1 MCEPGTN
8 TCSAEIVARR
18 RWTAAQKSSILS
30 ECAQPGNSVARTA
43 RKHGV
48 SPSQIYSWRKLIR
61 EGGEAALQ
69 ANEAVVSV
77 TEVIRLEKK
86 IAELERILGKKTH
99 EIEILKAAVDLGR
112 KKKLISQS
120 PLSEIEGFE

>member
-1 MCEPGTN
+1 M
-8 TCSAEIVARR
+8 
-18 RWTAAQKSSILS
+18 
-30 ECAQPGNSVARTA
+30 
-43 RKHGV
+43 
-48 SPSQIYSWRKLIR
+48 R

-120 PLSEIEGFE
+120 PLSGIEGFE